1 MALALIL
8 AAMAGARADDVYKWV
23 DAQGVTHYGASPPA
37 GSGARRLDLPA
48 PPAPSSAA
56 PAGARPAPAPAPA
69 PTPTPPLPRA
79 SAPRVG
85 DALRVQ
91 DCAYARLQ
99 VEALERGGPVYRLD
113 AQGQRV
119 FLPDDRRDAEIRLW
133 RERVNEQCA
142 GVQSDDATRQ
152 LRARAAADAR
162 CATEQQRLQ
171 ELQAPGGRVP
181 DADIAAQRARVQAV
195 CGTR

>member
-1 MALALIL
+1 MALALLL
-8 AAMAGARADDVYKWV
+8 ASMVTARADDVYKWV

-56 PAGARPAPAPAPA
+56 PAGARPAPAA
-69 PTPTPPLPRA
+69 TPTPPLPRA
-79 SAPRVG
+79 TASGVG

-113 AQGQRV
+113 EHGQRV

-133 RERVNEQCA
+133 RERVNTQCA
-142 GVQSDDATRQ
+142 GVQSDDATRR

-181 DADIAAQRARVQAV
+181 DSDIAAQRARVQAV